1 MNKKNITLTG
11 INREAWAPCVSRKSI
26 SKGEARPQGWW
37 GAAAGVRFQF
47 DSSLDFAP
55 DVGAEGWQL
64 GRRTL
69 FTGALGVLKTEVHV
83 LTQGSYSKAILP
95 PS

>member
-1 MNKKNITLTG
+1 MRLDHRDG
-11 INREAWAPCVSRKSI
+11 
-26 SKGEARPQGWW
+26 GEQQLE
-37 GAAAGVRFQF
+37 RFQF
-47 DSSLDFAP
+47 DSSLDFVP
-55 DVGAEGWQL
+55 DVGAEGWQQ